1 MSLFI
6 GQVVSVEDL
15 GSNKQKTDGERIK
28 VRLLPSDK
36 YKSIDNIP
44 YAFPLLPKLI
54 HVKPKINESVL
65 VFVIDD
71 NNQNSQ
77 RFYLGPIISQPQNLK
92 MENHFDSGRL
102 LNGAFLQPNEAPS
115 INSETQGCFC
125 EDDDVSLYGRGNT
138 DIILGDK
145 DLRIR
150 CSSRQFSLNDRDFS
164 FNRKNPSYIKLKEH
178 DDLINKI
185 GQNDSNTSATIVAD
199 EINLIS
205 NNGSPHFNVV
215 NNKEQIDDEEMKKI
229 VKDAH
234 LLPYGDVLVDFL
246 QKFLQMF
253 KSHTHKYS
261 NSPPCPDTS
270 SLQMDIAY
278 GTGTGKLNNELY
290 NYSRGKKEY
299 ERYED
304 VYKVFS
310 GLSNKLL
317 SKHVRIN

>member
-1 MSLFI
+1 MSIFI

-15 GSNKQKTDGERIK
+15 GSNKQKIDGNRIK
-28 VRLLPSDK
+28 VRLLPSDM
-36 YKSIDNIP
+36 YKPIDKIP

-54 HVKPKINESVL
+54 HIKPKVNESVL
-65 VFVIDD
+65 VFVTDD

-92 MENHFDSGRL
+92 MESYFESGKL
-102 LNGAFLQPNEAPS
+102 LNGSFLPPNQAPS
-115 INSETQGCFC
+115 VNPETEGCFC
-125 EDDDVSLYGRGNT
+125 GDNDVTMYGRGNT

-150 CSSRQFSLNDRDFS
+150 CASRQFSFNDKDFS

-178 DDLINKI
+178 DDLINRI
-185 GQNDSNTSATIVAD
+185 NQNDSNTSATIVAD

-205 NNGSPHFNVV
+205 NNGDPYFNLVD
-215 NNKEQIDDEEMKKI
+215 NKEQINDEEMKKI
-229 VKDAH
+229 VKEAH

-261 NSPPCPDTS
+261 NLPPCPDTS
-270 SLQMDIAY
+270 SLQMDISY
-278 GTGTGKLNNELY
+278 GTGTGNLSNELY
-290 NYSRGKKEY
+290 NYSRGKKDY
-299 ERYED
+299 ERFED
-304 VYKVFS
+304 VSKVFS